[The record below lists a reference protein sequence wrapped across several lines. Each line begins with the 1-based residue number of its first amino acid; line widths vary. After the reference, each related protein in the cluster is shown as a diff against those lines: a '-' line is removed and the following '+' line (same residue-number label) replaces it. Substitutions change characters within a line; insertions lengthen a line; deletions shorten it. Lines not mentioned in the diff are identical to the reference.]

1 MRSPSGEVIQI
12 LQCHSIL
19 NSGKAGIVFPPP
31 PSSTAW
37 PFNLIT
43 HPPWWYFY
51 LPVSLTENGSCK
63 IWLPGVCNQSINQS
77 IMSKALKS
85 EEECRIHFLHDS
97 NQLTQYSSCLR
108 LWTLT
113 VYSSC
118 HSIVSQIMTLSIT
131 CCLLS
136 HLLHYFS
143 SRREILFCTHI
154 DWEGLL
160 FVFLWISHMW
170 FILLFLYLKGVEL
183 FLKLLTM
190 E

>member
-1 MRSPSGEVIQI
+1 MTLQFNCSSSLVIFLSASVLNWEWK
-12 LQCHSIL
+12 LQ
-19 NSGKAGIVFPPP
+19 
-31 PSSTAW
+31 
-37 PFNLIT
+37 NLAS
-43 HPPWWYFY
+43 WC
-51 LPVSLTENGSCK
+51 L
-63 IWLPGVCNQSINQS
+63 QSVNQS

-85 EEECRIHFLHDS
+85 EEECCIHFLYDS
-97 NQLTQYSSCLR
+97 NQLAQYSSCLR
-108 LWTLT
+108 LWTLI

-118 HSIVSQIMTLSIT
+118 HSIVSQITALSIT

-143 SRREILFCTHI
+143 SRREIFFCTHI

-170 FILLFLYLKGVEL
+170 FILLFLYPREVEL